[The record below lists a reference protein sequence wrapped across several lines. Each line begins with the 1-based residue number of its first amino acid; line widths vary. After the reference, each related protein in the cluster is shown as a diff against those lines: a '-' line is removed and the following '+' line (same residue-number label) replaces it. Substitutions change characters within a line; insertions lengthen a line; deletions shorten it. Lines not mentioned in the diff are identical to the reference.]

1 MKKKGKGDRS
11 EEKSVDARAQR
22 YARRVYRTTGAYVEI
37 RPCPNWWLVNPCH
50 IRDLAHIGTAQID
63 SCRAIFAFF
72 VPHSLR
78 NVFAIYR
85 RCLLQITGN
94 RMPADLCRCLK
105 KEEKDSMREF

>member
-1 MKKKGKGDRS
+1 MRVRRDMRVVYIEQQEPMWKF
-11 EEKSVDARAQR
+11 ARVQIGGVWIHA
-22 YARRVYRTTGAYVEI
+22 
-37 RPCPNWWLVNPCH
+37 

-72 VPHSLR
+72 VPHSFAQRFR
-78 NVFAIYR
+78 NLQTMV
-85 RCLLQITGN
+85 LQITGN

>member
-1 MKKKGKGDRS
+1 MRVRRDMRVVYIEQQEPMWKF
-11 EEKSVDARAQR
+11 ARVQIGGVWIHA
-22 YARRVYRTTGAYVEI
+22 
-37 RPCPNWWLVNPCH
+37 